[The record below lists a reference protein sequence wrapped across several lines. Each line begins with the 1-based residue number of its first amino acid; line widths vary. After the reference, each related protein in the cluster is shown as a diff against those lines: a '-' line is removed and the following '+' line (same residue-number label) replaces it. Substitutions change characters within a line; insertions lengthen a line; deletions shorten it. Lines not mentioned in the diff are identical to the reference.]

1 MLSIHD
7 SNVRI
12 SLKLNYDFVMTTEYT
27 VPTEK
32 ITANSEQL
40 AVLKNNFPQCFDKQ
54 GKFIVSKLQEILQA
68 DSVDLSRESY
78 SLNWLGKSYARV
90 LANEPIRT
98 MLSED
103 TAHNEQEQNK
113 NSHNLLIQ
121 GDNLEVLKHLKGAYT
136 DKIKMIYI
144 DPPYNTGS
152 DGFVYN
158 DDRSFTPEQFME
170 LAGVDLDEAQRVLD
184 FTQSNANSHSAWLTF
199 IYPRLYIAKQLLK
212 DDGVIFI
219 SIDDNEQAQ
228 LKILCDEVFGEANL
242 VGNIIWNNVTDN
254 NPTNIAIEHEYILCY
269 ANNKVNIANQW
280 KSKISDV
287 KDVLIRVE
295 KELISK
301 YTDIDELK
309 KEYSNWFKENK
320 FQLWPLENYKL
331 IDFKGIY
338 CGGRDVHNPGKEGY
352 RYDIIHPKT
361 GKPCKEP
368 LMGYRFPESTMAKM
382 LEEERIIFGET
393 EDKLVE
399 IKNYVKDYRQKFSSV
414 LKVDGRAG
422 ANELKSLFP
431 EYKKVF
437 TNPKT
442 IKILEDLIAF
452 NFSDDEDGYILDFFS
467 GSATT
472 AHAALEYNV
481 RSQNRINFICVQL
494 NEKLSIDD
502 KIVKQDFAS
511 IFEISKER
519 IIRASNK
526 LALDYPDKNF
536 NQGFKIFKTCD
547 NFLSEIKLEQLTLP
561 EPTQVDL
568 NFNELATQ
576 PPNQVNLNFTEKLVS
591 DDFSE
596 SQLQDIL
603 TTWKG
608 LDKILLSE
616 NLNAISLGNYLA
628 YGFGHVLYLV
638 NKGFKIEALKDL
650 IKKLDDEHEFQ
661 VSKLVI
667 LGHHFDS
674 KSQREIDEAMK
685 NYSNKKSIPVDVVVR
700 Y

>member
-1 MLSIHD
+1 MKTEQTLS
-7 SNVRI
+7 
-12 SLKLNYDFVMTTEYT
+12 
-27 VPTEK
+27 TEK

-40 AVLKNNFPQCFDKQ
+40 AILKNNFPQCFDKS
-54 GKFIVSKLQEILQA
+54 GKFSVLKLQEILQA
-68 DSVDLSRESY
+68 SGVDVSRESY

-103 TAHNEQEQNK
+103 KVHNKQELNK
-113 NSHNLLIQ
+113 NSNNLLIQ
-121 GDNLEVLKHLKGAYT
+121 GDNLEVLKHLKGAY
-136 DKIKMIYI
+136 KEMIKMIYI

-152 DGFVYN
+152 DGFIYK
-158 DDRSFTPEQFME
+158 DDRSFTAEQFAE
-170 LAGVDLDEAQRVLD
+170 LAGVDLDEAQRILK

-228 LKILCDEVFGEANL
+228 LKILCDEVFGETNL

-269 ANNKVNIANQW
+269 AKNKIQIANQW

-287 KDVLIRVE
+287 KETLLKIE

-301 YTDIDELK
+301 HADIKELQ
-309 KEYSNWFKENK
+309 KEYSIWFKENK
-320 FQLWPLENYKL
+320 FQLWPLENYKF

-338 CGGRDVHNPGKEGY
+338 SGERGVHNPGKEGY

-361 GKPCKEP
+361 GKACKEP
-368 LMGYRFPESTMAKM
+368 LMGYRFPEATMAKM
-382 LEEERIIFGET
+382 IEEERIIFGDT

-399 IKNYVKDYRQKFSSV
+399 IKVYVRDYRQKFSSV

-422 ANELKSLFP
+422 ANELKYLFP

-452 NFSDDEDGYILDFFS
+452 NFSDDKEGYILDFFAGS
-467 GSATT
+467 GTT
-472 AHAALEYNV
+472 AHAALEYNAK
-481 RSQNRINFICVQL
+481 SQNPVNFICVQL
-494 NEKLSIDD
+494 DELISIEDKKL
-502 KIVKQDFAS
+502 KQDFSS
-511 IFEISKER
+511 IFDVTKER
-519 IIRASNK
+519 IVRASNNI
-526 LALDYPDKNF
+526 ASRYPNMDFKC
-536 NQGFKIFKTCD
+536 GFKIFKICENILPSSIYKD
-547 NFLSEIKLEQLTLP
+547 LKQLTLDQ
-561 EPTQVDL
+561 TDIL
-568 NFNELATQ
+568 SISTG
-576 PPNQVNLNFTEKLVS
+576 FT
-591 DDFSE
+591 DC
-596 SQLQDIL
+596 QLQDIL

-616 NLNAISLGNYLA
+616 NLNNISLGNYIA
-628 YGFGHVLYLV
+628 YGVDHVLYLI
-638 NKGFKIEALKDL
+638 NKGFNTDALKVL
-650 IKKLDDEHEFQ
+650 IQKLDNEHEFQ

-685 NYSNKKSIPVDVVVR
+685 NYNNKKSIPVDVVVR

>member
-1 MLSIHD
+1 M
-7 SNVRI
+7 
-12 SLKLNYDFVMTTEYT
+12 KTEQT
-27 VPTEK
+27 LPTELV
-32 ITANSEQL
+32 TANSEQL
-40 AVLKNNFPQCFDKQ
+40 AVLKSNFPQCFDRQ
-54 GKFIVSKLQEILQA
+54 GKFILSKLQEILQA
-68 DSVDLSRESY
+68 NAVDLSRESY
-78 SLNWLGKSYARV
+78 NLNWLGKSYARV

-103 TAHNEQEQNK
+103 TEHNEQKQNK

-152 DGFVYN
+152 DGFVYQ
-158 DDRSFTPEQFME
+158 DDRSFTPEQFAE
-170 LAGVDLDEAQRVLD
+170 LAGVDLEEAKRILD

-269 ANNKVNIANQW
+269 AKNKTNIANQW

-287 KDVLIRVE
+287 KDVLLEIE

-301 YTDIDELK
+301 HKDIKALQ
-309 KEYSNWFKENK
+309 KEYSSWFKENK
-320 FQLWPLENYKL
+320 FQLWPLENYKF
-331 IDFKGIY
+331 IDFKGIFS
-338 CGGRDVHNPGKEGY
+338 GERGVHNPGKEGY

-368 LMGYRFPESTMAKM
+368 LMGYRFPEASMKKM
-382 LEEERIIFGET
+382 IEEERIIFGDT

-399 IKNYVKDYRQKFSSV
+399 IKVYVKDYRQKFSSV

-422 ANELKSLFP
+422 ANELKHLFP

-442 IKILEDLIAF
+442 IKILEELIAF
-452 NFSDDEDGYILDFFS
+452 NFSDDQDGYILDFFAGS
-467 GSATT
+467 GTSAQAT
-472 AHAALEYNV
+472 LEYNV
-481 RSQNRINFICVQL
+481 KSQNPVNFICVQL
-494 NEKLSIDD
+494 NESISIED
-502 KIVKQDFAS
+502 KKVKNDFAS
-511 IFEISKER
+511 IFEITKER
-519 IIRASNK
+519 IIRASKKLTENYPNK
-526 LALDYPDKNF
+526 DFKS
-536 NQGFKIFKTCD
+536 GFKIFKTCE
-547 NFLSEIKLEQLTLP
+547 NFLPSSSYRELKQLTLSQLDIP
-561 EPTQVDL
+561 SAMTGFDE
-568 NFNELATQ
+568 A
-576 PPNQVNLNFTEKLVS
+576 
-591 DDFSE
+591 
-596 SQLQDIL
+596 QLQDIL

-616 NLNAISLGNYLA
+616 NLNTVSLGDYLA
-628 YGFGHVLYLV
+628 YSFGHVLYLV
-638 NKGFKIEALKDL
+638 NKGFNTDALKGL
-650 IKKLDDEHEFQ
+650 IQKLDDEHEFQ
-661 VSKLVI
+661 VSKLVV

-685 NYSNKKSIPVDVVVR
+685 NYNNKKSIPVDVVVR